1 MQGKPSHYFVIR
13 SPYVQLVLTGVKT
26 FEWRTNAKM
35 FANKRLAVAVSK
47 SCAHEDDLQNDIA
60 KWEKLWSK
68 FLKKATA
75 KDRETAL
82 AKLKRNRAKAEK
94 LFGKTNG
101 CGMIIGGHP
110 RTRIQTLAGI
120 RVDRIS
126 GWPRRASH
134 AREEREIEL
143 IIIPLRWQFFDN
155 LIFAK
160 KAKKGILQCIIRE

>member
-47 SCAHEDDLQNDIA
+47 SRAHEDDLQNDIA

-82 AKLKRNRAKAEK
+82 EKLKRNRAMAEK
-94 LFGKTNG
+94 LFGG
-101 CGMIIGGHP
+101 
-110 RTRIQTLAGI
+110 
-120 RVDRIS
+120 
-126 GWPRRASH
+126 
-134 AREEREIEL
+134 
-143 IIIPLRWQFFDN
+143 
-155 LIFAK
+155 
-160 KAKKGILQCIIRE
+160 

>member
-13 SPYVQLVLTGVKT
+13 SPYAQLVLTGVKT

-47 SCAHEDDLQNDIA
+47 SRAHEDDLQNDIA

-94 LFGKTNG
+94 LFDKTNG
-101 CGMIIGGHP
+101 CGMIIGEIVTGDVAIYEGLLGFP
-110 RTRIQTLAGI
+110 VLEFKL
-120 RVDRIS
+120 
-126 GWPRRASH
+126 WPESEWIKSPGGLGVRH
-134 AREEREIEL
+134 MPE
-143 IIIPLRWQFFDN
+143 
-155 LIFAK
+155 K
-160 KAKKGILQCIIRE
+160 KRK

>member
-13 SPYVQLVLTGVKT
+13 SPYAQLVLTGVKT

-47 SCAHEDDLQNDIA
+47 SRVHKDDLQNDIA

-82 AKLKRNRAKAEK
+82 EKLKKKRAKAEK
-94 LFGKTNG
+94 LLGKTNG
-101 CGMIIGGHP
+101 CGMIIGEIVTGDVATYEGLLGIP
-110 RTRIQTLAGI
+110 VLDSDSGQNRNGLYLQVVSVYVICQARRRSSFFSILAFVTG
-120 RVDRIS
+120 
-126 GWPRRASH
+126 
-134 AREEREIEL
+134 
-143 IIIPLRWQFFDN
+143 
-155 LIFAK
+155 K
-160 KAKKGILQCIIRE
+160 